1 MATVAHEQSLSTW
14 KPRGTRIAEMVVGTL
29 RYMRRNPELIG
40 GLCLILALLLFVVIG
55 LGTATITGLLAGLAP
70 AASAARLAPVEALR
84 HE

>member
-1 MATVAHEQSLSTW
+1 V
-14 KPRGTRIAEMVVGTL
+14 K
-29 RYMRRNPELIG
+29 
-40 GLCLILALLLFVVIG
+40 LLFVVIG